1 MTTGVLIPAA
11 GPARSRRRH
20 HAAFLAFAVVTFV
33 IGCVAVGALV
43 LGGGYPYGSR
53 AAAER
58 NTLHIATAVGIV
70 CSLVL
75 IANTLRRELSPPVR
89 ALALLVAA
97 LPLLVPALW
106 AAQHEPTPAVADS
119 FGCGS
124 VTNPSNSD
132 EPGELGQ
139 ACRAALARQRNIALG
154 LGVLPIGVIVTAAAA
169 ASRDREAGDQG

>member
-1 MTTGVLIPAA
+1 MTTDVLVPAA
-11 GPARSRRRH
+11 GPARWRRRH
-20 HAAFLAFAVVTFV
+20 HAAFMAFAVITFV

-58 NTLHIATAVGIV
+58 NTLQIATAVGIV

-75 IANTLRRELSPPVR
+75 IANTVRRELSPAVR
-89 ALALLVAA
+89 VLALLAAA

-124 VTNPSNSD
+124 ITSPSNSD
-132 EPGELGQ
+132 EPGVLGQ
-139 ACRAALARQRNIALG
+139 ACRTALARQRNIALS
-154 LGVLPIGVIVTAAAA
+154 LGVLPIGVIVAAAA
-169 ASRDREAGDQG
+169 AALKDRETDDQG